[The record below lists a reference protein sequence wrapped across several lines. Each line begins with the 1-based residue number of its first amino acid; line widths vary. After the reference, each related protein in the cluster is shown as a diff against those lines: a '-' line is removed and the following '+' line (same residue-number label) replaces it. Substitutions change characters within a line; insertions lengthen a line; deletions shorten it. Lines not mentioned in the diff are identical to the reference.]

1 MVVNNKFLNGINGIP
16 NGAPIASTVK
26 SPGPAHG
33 EFDKIL
39 KEKVN
44 ETSGLKFSKHAE
56 LRLQARNI
64 NISGA
69 LKDKL
74 SGAVDKAQAK
84 GVRDSLVIADNVA
97 FVINVKSRTVITAIS
112 SDEMKQ
118 NVFTNIDGAVFA

>member
-16 NGAPIASTVK
+16 GGSPIASTVK
-26 SPGPAHG
+26 SPGPTQG